1 MERENLINSINQK
14 IEELDLHLIREKVS
28 DGDRVT
34 INNRSIA
41 IKELLD
47 DLERAIDAFNKA
59 KEEGLLEDV
68 SLMGLSLILN
78 TLSNL
83 ENEFKRIQNGQLSNL
98 NNLGSQIAQ
107 LSNHLRIYVP
117 KPLTTAEV
125 KGLVDSYKLLKKSLK
140 ELEKERKKADED
152 LNILRNYKEEA
163 REILHLATA
172 SSFGRTYS
180 IKIRELQT
188 KSYWALGAFALASV
202 LGVLVLLYMSYC
214 PPSYVRNSN
223 DVASVLHVFLLKSP
237 VAVIVITVLVL
248 IWKEYRYIRDLYEN
262 YEHKKLTAINL
273 LKGSGI
279 LRDKLQIEDSGKIMK
294 LFIEPSINEIINP
307 PFILKSEHYKKE
319 EKEESEAQN
328 GESSE
333 ES

>member
-152 LNILRNYKEEA
+152 LHILRNGYVKLYPSFPCPLAMLLPEPFPSVGNLYA
-163 REILHLATA
+163 RGVKDYYEVIRQVFRRWEVPQVRVHGFEPVVECSEIWDFQA
-172 SSFGRTYS
+172 R
-180 IKIRELQT
+180 
-188 KSYWALGAFALASV
+188 V
-202 LGVLVLLYMSYC
+202 L
-214 PPSYVRNSN
+214 
-223 DVASVLHVFLLKSP
+223 K
-237 VAVIVITVLVL
+237 
-248 IWKEYRYIRDLYEN
+248 
-262 YEHKKLTAINL
+262 
-273 LKGSGI
+273 
-279 LRDKLQIEDSGKIMK
+279 
-294 LFIEPSINEIINP
+294 
-307 PFILKSEHYKKE
+307 
-319 EKEESEAQN
+319 
-328 GESSE
+328 
-333 ES
+333 